1 MKKMKT
7 VEELV
12 CEYCEILHGIYEKTA
27 SNPFFTQYY
36 WVSPGNKYFKIVMRQ
51 QDKKTKEYKNNNSAH
66 AFVEKKTGNVLMA
79 SSYNAPAKNGVRYNL
94 FKDLEYIKEN
104 ADWAGSYLYKR

>member
-1 MKKMKT
+1 MKT

-12 CEYCEILHGIYEKTA
+12 CEYCEILHGIYEKT
-27 SNPFFTQYY
+27 SNSFFTQYY
-36 WVSPGNKYFKIVMRQ
+36 LANPGNKYFKIIMRQ
-51 QDKKTKEYKNNNSAH
+51 KDKETGEWSSSASVH

-79 SSYNAPAKNGVRYNL
+79 SSYKAPAKNGVRYNL
-94 FKDLEYIKEN
+94 FNDLEYIKDN

>member
-1 MKKMKT
+1 MKT

-12 CEYCEILHGIYEKTA
+12 CEYCEILHGIYEKT
-27 SNPFFTQYY
+27 SYNSFFTQYY
-36 WVSPGNKYFKIVMRQ
+36 LANPGNKYFKIIMRQ
-51 QDKKTKEYKNNNSAH
+51 KDKETGEWDNSGSAH

-94 FKDLEYIKEN
+94 FNDLEFIREN
-104 ADWAGSYLYKR
+104 ADWAGFYLYKR

>member
-1 MKKMKT
+1 MKT

-12 CEYCEILHGIYEKTA
+12 CEYCEILHGIYEKTS
-27 SNPFFTQYY
+27 SNSFFTQHYLAN
-36 WVSPGNKYFKIVMRQ
+36 PGNKYFKIIMRQ
-51 QDKKTKEYKNNNSAH
+51 KDKETGEWSSLSGSAH

-94 FKDLEYIKEN
+94 FKDLEYIKDN

>member
-1 MKKMKT
+1 MKT

-12 CEYCEILHGIYEKTA
+12 CEYCDILHGIYEKTA
-27 SNPFFTQYY
+27 FNSFFTQYY
-36 WVSPGNKYFKIVMRQ
+36 LAHYGNKYFKIIMRQ
-51 QDKKTKEYKNNNSAH
+51 KNKETGEWSSNNSVH

-79 SSYNAPAKNGVRYNL
+79 SSYKAPAKNGVRYNL
-94 FKDLEYIKEN
+94 FNDLEYIKDN

>member
-1 MKKMKT
+1 MKT

-12 CEYCEILHGIYEKTA
+12 CEYCEILHGIYEKTV
-27 SNPFFTQYY
+27 SNSFFTQYY
-36 WVSPGNKYFKIVMRQ
+36 LANPGNKYFKIIMKQ
-51 QDKKTKEYKNNNSAH
+51 KDKETGEWSSSASVH

-94 FKDLEYIKEN
+94 FNDLEYIKDN